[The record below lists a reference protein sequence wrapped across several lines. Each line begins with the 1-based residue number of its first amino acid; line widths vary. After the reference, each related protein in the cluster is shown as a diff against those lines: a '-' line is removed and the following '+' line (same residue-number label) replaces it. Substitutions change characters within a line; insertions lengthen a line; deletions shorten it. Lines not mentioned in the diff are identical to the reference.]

1 MASLEAMLDAAGG
14 RAPPPP
20 PPPRAPPLL
29 FNVAADPSE
38 AHPLNARGNGSHVP
52 DDDGVARLLRRFAD
66 AYAAEMAT
74 HTDWVAPPA
83 PDAPGEGP
91 GRYGVCCNRSA
102 ACYCV

>member
-1 MASLEAMLDAAGG
+1 MCTGLGARPSC
-14 RAPPPP
+14 RIFR
-20 PPPRAPPLL
+20 PRVPLL
-29 FNVAADPSE
+29 FNVVADPSE
-38 AHPLNARGNGSHVP
+38 ARPLNARGNGSHVP

-91 GRYGVCCNRSA
+91 GRYGVCCNRTA

>member
-1 MASLEAMLDAAGG
+1 MVKAASASRTRHASGTVASTQA
-14 RAPPPP
+14 RA
-20 PPPRAPPLL
+20 LL

-102 ACYCV
+102 SCYCV

>member
-1 MASLEAMLDAAGG
+1 MH
-14 RAPPPP
+14 
-20 PPPRAPPLL
+20 
-29 FNVAADPSE
+29 VAKP
-38 AHPLNARGNGSHVP
+38 NIP
-52 DDDGVARLLRRFAD
+52 DLQWTGCRYDDGVARLLRRFAD

-91 GRYGVCCNRSA
+91 GRYGVCCNRTA

>member
-1 MASLEAMLDAAGG
+1 MAAA
-14 RAPPPP
+14 AQ
-20 PPPRAPPLL
+20 
-29 FNVAADPSE
+29 

-91 GRYGVCCNRSA
+91 GRYGVCCNRTA

>member
-1 MASLEAMLDAAGG
+1 MVNAASASVAP
-14 RAPPPP
+14 RFRHRRPPP
-20 PPPRAPPLL
+20 
-29 FNVAADPSE
+29 SE
-38 AHPLNARGNGSHVP
+38 DGQGATRARGNGSHVP